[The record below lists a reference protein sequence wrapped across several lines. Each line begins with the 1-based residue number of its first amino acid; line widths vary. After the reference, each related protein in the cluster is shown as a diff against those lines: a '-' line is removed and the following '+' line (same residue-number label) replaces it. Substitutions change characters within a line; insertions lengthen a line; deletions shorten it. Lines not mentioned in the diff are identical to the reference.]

1 MSTEQTVEDGQVV
14 TLEYTLRIDG
24 EIMGTTEGGEPIKF
38 IQGAG
43 NIIPGLE
50 SELYGME
57 VGQSKEV
64 HIDPEEGYGLVDED
78 AYVEVSR
85 EQFPP
90 NMTVKVGVP
99 IQVQD
104 QNGNPMQAVI
114 DQVGDESVRLNFNH
128 PLAGKELDFS
138 VLVAGVRE
146 ATDEEM
152 EHQHVHDG
160 DEH

>member
-1 MSTEQTVEDGQVV
+1 MSTEKTVQDGQVV

-24 EIMGTTEGGEPIKF
+24 EIMGTTEGGEPIEF
-38 IQGAG
+38 IQGTG

-57 VGQSKEV
+57 VGESKDV
-64 HIDPEEGYGLVDED
+64 HVEPEEGYGLVDDD
-78 AYVEVSR
+78 AYVEVPR
-85 EQFPP
+85 EQFPS

-152 EHQHVHDG
+152 EHQHVHQGDG
-160 DEH
+160 H

>member
-1 MSTEQTVEDGQVV
+1 MSTEKKVQNGQVV

-24 EIMGTTEGGEPIKF
+24 EIIGTSEGGEPIEF

-50 SELYGME
+50 SELHGME
-57 VGQSKEV
+57 VGESKEV
-64 HIDPEEGYGLVDED
+64 HVEPEEGYGLVDEN
-78 AYVEVSR
+78 AYAEVPR

-90 NMTVKVGVP
+90 NITAKVGVP
-99 IQVQD
+99 LQVQD

-114 DQVGDESVRLNFNH
+114 DQVDDESVRLNFNH

-138 VLVAGVRE
+138 VLVADVRK

-152 EHQHVHDG
+152 EHQHVHHG